1 MVIVL
6 MRHGRPV
13 LTPMSR
19 IAPAEM
25 KNWIEQYDLAVVETE
40 GIPVMAIEL
49 ARSAACVVAS
59 TAPRSLSSVRALGR
73 APTIVDPVFCEA
85 QLPFAQSN
93 FPRLSPNVWAAIF
106 RLLWLCGYSSG
117 SETLR
122 AARKRAQDAAARLVS
137 LAQHGNVLF
146 VGHGIMNRLIANE
159 LVALGWVGPKK
170 QKSKYWSSNA
180 YRFNV

>member
-1 MVIVL
+1 

-13 LTPMSR
+13 LTPMR
-19 IAPAEM
+19 RVAPAEM
-25 KNWIEQYDLAVVETE
+25 KTWIEQYDLAVVDTE
-40 GIPVMAIEL
+40 GIPVAAVEL

-59 TAPRSLSSVRALGR
+59 TAPRSLSSAQALGR

-85 QLPFAQSN
+85 QLPFAQSH
-93 FPRLSPNVWAAIF
+93 FPRLSPHVWAAIF

-122 AARKRAQDAAARLVS
+122 SARKRAHDAAARLAE
-137 LAQHGNVLF
+137 LARQGKVLF

-159 LVALGWVGPKK
+159 LAALGWVGPKK
-170 QKSKYWSSNA
+170 QESKYWSSNVF
-180 YRFNV
+180 RFNV